1 MIDPAVNGTL
11 NVLRSCKKTST
22 IKRVVVTSSSSTIR
36 IRNDIEPEQ
45 MLDEKSWSSLDICY
59 QFKVNV
65 ETFMANLNQSISTLH
80 TCALSEHI
88 KFTIQISLKIESKH
102 S

>member
-1 MIDPAVNGTL
+1 MVDPAVNGTL
-11 NVLRSCKKTST
+11 NVLRSCKKSNTV
-22 IKRVVVTSSSSTIR
+22 KRVVVTSSSSTIR

-45 MLDEKSWSSLDICY
+45 MLDEKSWTSLDICY

-65 ETFMANLNQSISTLH
+65 ETFMPNLNQSIFALH
-80 TCALSEHI
+80 TCTLSKHI
-88 KFTIQISLKIESKH
+88 KFATQISLKIESRH